1 MIKRSQCKKII
12 DYCKS
17 HGSRITAKEAVM
29 HLDCF
34 RLAARIKD
42 LEGGGYLFEH
52 QMVYY
57 KNDAGETKKY
67 MMYKLIAEKVA

>member
-1 MIKRSQCKKII
+1 MSKRSQRKKII

-17 HGSRITAKEAVM
+17 HGGRITAKEAVM

-42 LEGGGYLFEH
+42 LEGGGYLFDH
-52 QMVYY
+52 QWVHYR
-57 KNDAGETKKY
+57 NEAGEAKKY